1 MDQYAGRSESTG
13 IDPAAMA
20 GDPVLVLAHR
30 SSVHGKHVDQY
41 LCLSTGG
48 PSRFRMFTAEGREL
62 RETLDDVAAVDFD
75 VAADV
80 RVNLFLIESFW
91 RTQVDIAKVE
101 RHIERG
107 SVPLSGR

>member
-1 MDQYAGRSESTG
+1 
-13 IDPAAMA
+13 
-20 GDPVLVLAHR
+20 
-30 SSVHGKHVDQY
+30 
-41 LCLSTGG
+41 
-48 PSRFRMFTAEGREL
+48 MFTAEGREL